1 MHDRGLLFVH
11 VPKAAG
17 MAVSQAIYGA
27 PVQHATIRYYQ
38 TVAPDLVAVVPT
50 FAVVRDPIS
59 RFLSALTYAQSGGS
73 GEFQV
78 SEPFRSI
85 YAAFQ
90 TVDAVLDHLEA
101 ADWPYGVD
109 HIFRP
114 QSWYVTDARGALAVD
129 HLIPLTELDVA
140 LKALAP
146 QAPAIARVN
155 LSPRRKPELSQRQA
169 WRVRYLYASDLP
181 LAAMAT
187 TSVAALLDD

>member
-1 MHDRGLLFVH
+1 
-11 VPKAAG
+11 
-17 MAVSQAIYGA
+17 MAVSQALYGA

-38 TVAPDLVAVVPT
+38 TVAPELVAAVPT

-59 RFLSALTYAQSGGS
+59 RFLSAFAYAQSGGS
-73 GEFQV
+73 GAFQV
-78 SEPFRSI
+78 SEPFRST

-101 ADWPYGVD
+101 AAWPYGVD

-129 HLIPLTELDVA
+129 HLIPLTELDPA

-155 LSPRRKPELSQRQA
+155 LSSSPKAALSPRQA
-169 WRVRYLYASDLP
+169 WRVRYLYASDLA
-181 LAAMAT
+181 LADMAR
-187 TSVAALLDD
+187 TSVAALLNGRIDLRRLDLK